1 MCTWDVSNVDNIDQ
15 MRMFIDGI
23 ENNIVTWGTPGFV
36 WGGGHVWGTS
46 STSVSGSQALIDD
59 INLTDEFSV
68 ISLGADF
75 SGAQPYLMRMDNL
88 RFSSI
93 SRQPTRVGAF
103 DYDLVWNNNTSAMFP
118 VIPDTF
124 TKGLFDFN
132 RSESESDFLAN
143 LLTPEASLYS
153 IGVEIDDGFNKI
165 LSSSRN
171 REALLGLYQRI
182 KPAHMRLFSKFKQ
195 ED

>member
-15 MRMFIDGI
+15 MRMFVDGI

-36 WGGGHVWGTS
+36 WGSGHVWGTS

-68 ISLGADF
+68 ITLRADF

-93 SRQPTRVGAF
+93 ARQPTRVGAF
-103 DYDLVWNNNTSAMFP
+103 DYDLVWNNNTSAIFP
-118 VIPDTF
+118 VISDVY